1 MATWLYRIG
10 EAAARRAWAVVLIWA
25 LIIAGVAGAYTAF
38 HGKLS
43 NTFTMPGTQ
52 TQQLSDE
59 LAQRFPS
66 ANRGS
71 GQIILTTGNGAALTE
86 EQKQAFSIALNKL
99 TSEVPS
105 VDAVTD
111 PFTTTSKLAEAK
123 TQLDEAHAKIDAAP
137 AQIEDG
143 KKQLSA
149 AASQIEDGAKQIAE
163 SEKKLDDSQ
172 AQITAGRKQL
182 DDAQKQLDDAQK
194 QLDDAQKQLDD
205 AQAQLKSGYA
215 QAEAAGSPTD
225 TMEQLNTQQAQLA
238 EQQNTLNQQR
248 DTLTESQ
255 KQVDAGRAEITSK
268 KEELAEGQKKLDKQ
282 RDQLQKS
289 ESELPAQ
296 REQLERQQ
304 KLYDFAAGYRMV
316 SEDQSTTIATVS
328 FKKKIFEVP
337 SADLQKVMSDIE
349 SANLHGATVHFDA
362 NLSESALGGGSHTGE
377 VAGMVIA
384 FIVLMIMLGTFVAA
398 GLPILMSL
406 VGVGVGVLGTLS
418 LSSLIQM
425 SSTAYTLGL
434 MLGLAVGIDYSL
446 FILNRYRTNLLDGM
460 PKVQAIALANG
471 TSGNAVIFAASTVII
486 ALVALNVTGI
496 PFLGVMGNAAAFC
509 VVVAALIAVTLT
521 PAVLSLAGTKIMS
534 KKLWASVDTPQKIM
548 ERRAQDAERTE
559 KPNGWLR
566 LVLARPLL
574 TLVVGTAALLAVA
587 APMSQMRLGLP
598 DASNYPSDSAAY
610 KSYALIKDKFGEGMS
625 APLVAVAHTPADMS
639 EEQAQ
644 QAQIDIASAVKER
657 GGANVQAVVPGGMTD
672 DRTLMIFQVIPARS
686 ASSVET
692 EELVHELR
700 AVTVPVQGS
709 EMSLGIAGQTSGNID
724 VSEVLAQKLPLYLGV
739 VMGLSF
745 LVLIL
750 VFRSIMVPLVASVG
764 FLFSVLASFGAV
776 VSIYQLGF
784 MSSLFGVDHPGP
796 VLSFLPT
803 LLIGILFGL
812 AMDYQMFL
820 VTGMREAYVHGKDA
834 VTAVVTGYNHAVRV
848 VVAAAI
854 IMISVFGGFIFAD
867 STMIRPMGFGLAF
880 GVLVDAFIVRMTL
893 TPAIMALLGDKVWW
907 MPKWLDRLT
916 PNMDVEGAALSVKM
930 SEKIQRERESAA
942 VDSGSMLGSE

>member
-10 EAAARRAWAVVLIWA
+10 EAAARRAWAVILIWV
-25 LIIAGVAGAYTAF
+25 LIIAGVAGAYTTF

-137 AQIEDG
+137 SQIEDG
-143 KKQLSA
+143 KKQLST
-149 AASQIEDGAKQIAE
+149 AASQIEEGTKQIAE

-172 AQITAGRKQL
+172 AQITSGQEQL
-182 DDAQKQLDDAQK
+182 AS
-194 QLDDAQKQLDD
+194 AQKQLDD
-205 AQAQLKSGYA
+205 AQAQLKSGYT
-215 QAEAAGSPTD
+215 QAEAAGSPAD
-225 TMEQLNTQQAQLA
+225 TMEQLNTQQAQLT

-248 DTLTESQ
+248 DTLAESQ
-255 KQVDAGRAEITSK
+255 KQVDAGRAEIASK
-268 KEELAEGQKKLDKQ
+268 KEELAEGQKKLDEQ
-282 RDQLQKS
+282 RNQLQKT
-289 ESELPAQ
+289 ENELPAQ

-304 KLYDFAAGYRMV
+304 KLYDFTSGYRMV
-316 SEDQSTTIATVS
+316 SEDQSTAIATVS

-349 SANLHGATVHFDA
+349 SANLHGAIVHFDA

-406 VGVGVGVLGTLS
+406 MGVVVGVLGTLS
-418 LSSLIQM
+418 LSSVIQM

-446 FILNRYRTNLLDGM
+446 FILNRYRTNLLEGM
-460 PKVQAIALANG
+460 PKNRAIALANG
-471 TSGNAVIFAASTVII
+471 MSGNAVIFAASTVII

-521 PAVLSLAGTKIMS
+521 PAVLSLAGVKIMP
-534 KKLWASVDTPQKIM
+534 KKLWASIDTPQKIV
-548 ERRAQDAERTE
+548 ERHAQDAERGE

-574 TLVVGTAALLAVA
+574 TLVVGTLALLAVA

-644 QAQIDIASAVKER
+644 QAQIDIASALKEH

-672 DRTLMIFQVIPARS
+672 DRTLMIFQVIPAHS

-700 AVTVPVQGS
+700 AVTVSVQGS
-709 EMSLGIAGQTSGNID
+709 EVSLGVAGQTSGNID

-776 VSIYQLGF
+776 VAIYQLGF

-834 VTAVVTGYNHAVRV
+834 VTAIVSGYNHAVRV

-880 GVLVDAFIVRMTL
+880 GVLVDACIVRMTL
-893 TPAIMALLGDKVWW
+893 TPAVMALLGDKAWW
-907 MPKWLDRLT
+907 MPKWLDCLT
-916 PNMDVEGAALSVKM
+916 PNMDVEGAGL
-930 SEKIQRERESAA
+930 SEKIQRERES
-942 VDSGSMLGSE
+942 VSGGFE

>member
-10 EAAARRAWAVVLIWA
+10 EAAARRAWAVILIWV

-123 TQLDEAHAKIDAAP
+123 TQLDEAHTKIDAAP
-137 AQIEDG
+137 SQIEEG
-143 KKQLSA
+143 KKQLST
-149 AASQIEDGAKQIAE
+149 AASQVEEGTKQIAE

-172 AQITAGRKQL
+172 AQITSGQEQL
-182 DDAQKQLDDAQK
+182 TS
-194 QLDDAQKQLDD
+194 AQKQLDD
-205 AQAQLKSGYA
+205 AQAQLKSGYT

-248 DTLTESQ
+248 DTLAESQ
-255 KQVDAGRAEITSK
+255 KQVDAGRAEIASK

-296 REQLERQQ
+296 RERLERQQ
-304 KLYDFAAGYRMV
+304 KLYDFAVGYRMV
-316 SEDQSTTIATVS
+316 SEDQSTAIATVS

-349 SANLHGATVHFDA
+349 SANLRGATVQFDA

-406 VGVGVGVLGTLS
+406 VGVVVGVLGTLS
-418 LSSLIQM
+418 LSSVIQM

-446 FILNRYRTNLLDGM
+446 FILNRYRTNLLEGM
-460 PKVQAIALANG
+460 PKNRAIALANG
-471 TSGNAVIFAASTVII
+471 TSGSAVIFAASTVII

-521 PAVLSLAGTKIMS
+521 PAVLSLAGTKVMP
-534 KKLWASVDTPQKIM
+534 KKLWASIDTPQKIV

-574 TLVVGTAALLAVA
+574 TLITGTLALLAVA

-625 APLVAVAHTPADMS
+625 APLVAVAHTPANMS

-644 QAQIDIASAVKER
+644 QAQIDIASVVKER

-672 DRTLMIFQVIPARS
+672 DRTLMIFQVIPAHS

-709 EMSLGIAGQTSGNID
+709 EVSLGIAGQTSGNID

-776 VSIYQLGF
+776 VAIYQLGF
-784 MSSLFGVDHPGP
+784 MSALFGVDHPGP

-834 VTAVVTGYNHAVRV
+834 VTAIVSGYNHAVRV

-893 TPAIMALLGDKVWW
+893 TPAIMALLGDKAWW

-916 PNMDVEGAALSVKM
+916 PNMDVEGAGL
-930 SEKIQRERESAA
+930 SEKIQRERES
-942 VDSGSMLGSE
+942 VSGGFE

>member
-10 EAAARRAWAVVLIWA
+10 EAAARRAWAVILTWA
-25 LIIAGVAGAYTAF
+25 LVIAGVAGAYTAF

-71 GQIILTTGNGAALTE
+71 GQIILTTGDGTALTE
-86 EQKQAFSIALNKL
+86 EQKQAFSTALNKL
-99 TSEVPS
+99 TGEVSS

-149 AASQIEDGAKQIAE
+149 AASQIEEGTKQIAE
-163 SEKKLDDSQ
+163 NEKKLDDSQ
-172 AQITAGRKQL
+172 AQITSGQEQL
-182 DDAQKQLDDAQK
+182 AS
-194 QLDDAQKQLDD
+194 AQKQLDD
-205 AQAQLKSGYA
+205 AQAQLKNGYA
-215 QAEAAGSPTD
+215 QAEAAGSPAEM
-225 TMEQLNTQQAQLA
+225 MEQLNAQQAQLTA
-238 EQQNTLNQQR
+238 QQNALNQQR
-248 DTLTESQ
+248 ETLTESQ
-255 KQVDAGRAEITSK
+255 KQVDAGRSEIASK
-268 KEELAEGQKKLDKQ
+268 KEELAEGQKKLDEQ
-282 RDQLQKS
+282 RTQLQKT

-304 KLYDFAAGYRMV
+304 KLYDFASGYRMV
-316 SEDQSTTIATVS
+316 SEDQSTAIATVS
-328 FKKKIFEVP
+328 FKKKIYEVP

-349 SANLHGATVHFDA
+349 SADLHGATVHFDA

-384 FIVLMIMLGTFVAA
+384 FIVLMVMLGTLVAA

-406 VGVGVGVLGTLS
+406 VGVVVGVLGTLS
-418 LSSLIQM
+418 LSSIVQM

-446 FILNRYRTNLLDGM
+446 FILNRYRTNLLEGM
-460 PKVQAIALANG
+460 PKNQAIALANG
-471 TSGNAVIFAASTVII
+471 TSGNAVIFAATTVII

-521 PAVLSLAGTKIMS
+521 PAVLSVAGTKIMP
-534 KKLWASVDTPQKIM
+534 KKLWASIDTPQKIA

-559 KPNGWLR
+559 KSNGWLR

-574 TLVVGTAALLAVA
+574 TLVVGTVALLAVA

-610 KSYALIKDKFGEGMS
+610 KSYALVKFGEGMS
-625 APLVAVAHTPADMS
+625 APLVAVAHTPANMS

-672 DRTLMIFQVIPARS
+672 DRTLMIFQVIPAHS

-709 EMSLGIAGQTSGNID
+709 EVSLGVAGQTSGNID

-750 VFRSIMVPLVASVG
+750 VFRSILVPLVASMG

-834 VTAVVTGYNHAVRV
+834 ATAIVSGYNHAVRV

-854 IMISVFGGFIFAD
+854 IMISVFGGFIFAE

-893 TPAIMALLGDKVWW
+893 TPAIMALLGDKAWW

-916 PNMDVEGAALSVKM
+916 PNMDVEGAALS
-930 SEKIQRERESAA
+930 EKIQHERESAGA
-942 VDSGSMLGSE
+942 GSDNKLR

>member
-10 EAAARRAWAVVLIWA
+10 EAAARRAWAVILIWV
-25 LIIAGVAGAYTAF
+25 LIIAGVAGAYTTF

-71 GQIILTTGNGAALTE
+71 GQIILTTGDGTALTE
-86 EQKQAFSIALNKL
+86 EQKQVFSIALKKL

-137 AQIEDG
+137 SQIEEG
-143 KKQLSA
+143 KKQLST
-149 AASQIEDGAKQIAE
+149 AASQVEEGTKQIAE

-172 AQITAGRKQL
+172 AQITSGQEQL
-182 DDAQKQLDDAQK
+182 TS
-194 QLDDAQKQLDD
+194 AQKQLDD
-205 AQAQLKSGYA
+205 AQAQLKSGYT
-215 QAEAAGSPTD
+215 QAEAAGSPAD
-225 TMEQLNTQQAQLA
+225 TMEQLNTQQSQLA
-238 EQQNTLNQQR
+238 EQQNALNQQR
-248 DTLTESQ
+248 DTLAESQ
-255 KQVDAGRAEITSK
+255 KQVDAGRAEIASK

-304 KLYDFAAGYRMV
+304 KLYDFAVGYRMV
-316 SEDQSTTIATVS
+316 SEDQSTAIATVS

-406 VGVGVGVLGTLS
+406 VGVVVGVLGTLS
-418 LSSLIQM
+418 LSSVIQM

-446 FILNRYRTNLLDGM
+446 FILNRYRTNLLEGM
-460 PKVQAIALANG
+460 PKNRAIALANG

-521 PAVLSLAGTKIMS
+521 PAVLSLAGTKVMP
-534 KKLWASVDTPQKIM
+534 KKLWASIDTPQKIV

-574 TLVVGTAALLAVA
+574 TLITGTVALLAVA

-610 KSYALIKDKFGEGMS
+610 KSYALIKGKFGEGMS

-644 QAQIDIASAVKER
+644 QAQIDIASAVKEH

-672 DRTLMIFQVIPARS
+672 DRTLMIFQVIPAHS

-709 EMSLGIAGQTSGNID
+709 EVSLGIAGQTSGNID

-776 VSIYQLGF
+776 VAIYQLGF

-834 VTAVVTGYNHAVRV
+834 VTAIVSGYNHAVRV

-880 GVLVDAFIVRMTL
+880 GLLVDAFIVRMTL
-893 TPAIMALLGDKVWW
+893 TPAIMALLGDKAWW

-916 PNMDVEGAALSVKM
+916 PNMDVEGAGL
-930 SEKIQRERESAA
+930 SEKIQRERES
-942 VDSGSMLGSE
+942 VSGGFE

>member
-10 EAAARRAWAVVLIWA
+10 EAAARRAWAVILIWV
-25 LIIAGVAGAYTAF
+25 LIIAGVASAYTTF

-86 EQKQAFSIALNKL
+86 EQKQAFSIALKKL

-143 KKQLSA
+143 KKQLST
-149 AASQIEDGAKQIAE
+149 AASQVEEGTKQIAE

-172 AQITAGRKQL
+172 AQITSGQEQL
-182 DDAQKQLDDAQK
+182 AS
-194 QLDDAQKQLDD
+194 AQKQLDD
-205 AQAQLKSGYA
+205 AQAQLKSGYT
-215 QAEAAGSPTD
+215 QAEAAGSPAD
-225 TMEQLNTQQAQLA
+225 TMEQLNTQQAQLT

-248 DTLTESQ
+248 DTLAESQ
-255 KQVDAGRAEITSK
+255 KQVDAGRAEIASK

-304 KLYDFAAGYRMV
+304 KLYDFAVGYRMV
-316 SEDQSTTIATVS
+316 SEDQSTAIATVS

-349 SANLHGATVHFDA
+349 SANLHGAIVHFDA

-384 FIVLMIMLGTFVAA
+384 FIVLMVMLGTLVAA

-406 VGVGVGVLGTLS
+406 VGVVVGVLGTLS
-418 LSSLIQM
+418 LSSIVQM

-446 FILNRYRTNLLDGM
+446 FILNRYRTNLLEGM
-460 PKVQAIALANG
+460 PKNRAIALANG

-521 PAVLSLAGTKIMS
+521 PAVLSLAGTKVMP
-534 KKLWASVDTPQKIM
+534 KKLWASIDTPQKIV

-574 TLVVGTAALLAVA
+574 TLVAGSLALLAVA

-610 KSYALIKDKFGEGMS
+610 KSYALVKDKFGEGMS
-625 APLVAVAHTPADMS
+625 APLVAVAHTPANMS

-672 DRTLMIFQVIPARS
+672 DRTLLIFQVIPAHS

-709 EMSLGIAGQTSGNID
+709 EVSLGIAGQTSGNID

-784 MSSLFGVDHPGP
+784 MGSLFGVDHPGP

-834 VTAVVTGYNHAVRV
+834 VTAIVSGYNHAVRV

-880 GVLVDAFIVRMTL
+880 GVLVDACIVRMTL
-893 TPAIMALLGDKVWW
+893 TPAVMALLGDKAWW

-916 PNMDVEGAALSVKM
+916 PNMDVEGAALSEKM
-930 SEKIQRERESAA
+930 REKIQYERESTF
-942 VDSGSMLGSE
+942 DGSGNR

>member
-10 EAAARRAWAVVLIWA
+10 EAAARRAWAVILTWA
-25 LIIAGVAGAYTAF
+25 LVIAGVAGAYTAF

-71 GQIILTTGNGAALTE
+71 GQIILTTGDGTALTE
-86 EQKQAFSIALNKL
+86 EQKQAFSTALNKL
-99 TSEVPS
+99 TGEVSS

-149 AASQIEDGAKQIAE
+149 AASQIEEGTKQIAE
-163 SEKKLDDSQ
+163 NEKKLDDSQ
-172 AQITAGRKQL
+172 AQITSGQEQL
-182 DDAQKQLDDAQK
+182 AS
-194 QLDDAQKQLDD
+194 AQKQLDD
-205 AQAQLKSGYA
+205 AQAQLKNGYA
-215 QAEAAGSPTD
+215 QAEAAGSPAEM
-225 TMEQLNTQQAQLA
+225 MEQLNAQQAQLTA
-238 EQQNTLNQQR
+238 QQNALNQQR
-248 DTLTESQ
+248 ETLTESQ
-255 KQVDAGRAEITSK
+255 KQVDAGRSEIASK
-268 KEELAEGQKKLDKQ
+268 KEELAEGQKKLDEQ
-282 RDQLQKS
+282 RTQLQKT

-304 KLYDFAAGYRMV
+304 KLYDFASGYRMV
-316 SEDQSTTIATVS
+316 SEDQSTAIATVS
-328 FKKKIFEVP
+328 FKKKIYEVP

-384 FIVLMIMLGTFVAA
+384 FIVLMVMLGTLVAA

-406 VGVGVGVLGTLS
+406 VGVVVGVLGTLS
-418 LSSLIQM
+418 LSSVVQM

-446 FILNRYRTNLLDGM
+446 FILNRYRTNLLEGM
-460 PKVQAIALANG
+460 PKNQAIALANG
-471 TSGNAVIFAASTVII
+471 TSGNAVIFAATTVII

-521 PAVLSLAGTKIMS
+521 PAVLSVVGTKIMP
-534 KKLWASVDTPQKIM
+534 KKLWASIDTPQKIA

-559 KPNGWLR
+559 KSNGWLR

-574 TLVVGTAALLAVA
+574 TLVVGTVALLAVA

-610 KSYALIKDKFGEGMS
+610 KSYALVKDKFGEGMS
-625 APLVAVAHTPADMS
+625 APLVAVAHTPANMS
-639 EEQAQ
+639 EE

-672 DRTLMIFQVIPARS
+672 DRTLMIFQVIPAHS

-709 EMSLGIAGQTSGNID
+709 EVSLGVAGQTSGNID

-750 VFRSIMVPLVASVG
+750 VFRSILVPLVASMG

-834 VTAVVTGYNHAVRV
+834 ATAIVSGYNHAVRV

-854 IMISVFGGFIFAD
+854 IMISVFGGFIFAE

-893 TPAIMALLGDKVWW
+893 TPAIMALLGDKAWW

-916 PNMDVEGAALSVKM
+916 PNMDVEGGAL
-930 SEKIQRERESAA
+930 SEKIQHERESAGA
-942 VDSGSMLGSE
+942 GSDNKLR

>member
-10 EAAARRAWAVVLIWA
+10 NFAARRAWAVILTWA
-25 LIIAGVAGAYTAF
+25 LVIAGVAGAYTAF

-71 GQIILTTGNGAALTE
+71 GQIILTTGDGTTLTE
-86 EQKQAFSIALNKL
+86 EQKQAFSTALNKL
-99 TSEVPS
+99 TGEVSS

-149 AASQIEDGAKQIAE
+149 AASQIEEGTKQIAE
-163 SEKKLDDSQ
+163 NEKKLDDAQ
-172 AQITAGRKQL
+172 AQITSGQEQL
-182 DDAQKQLDDAQK
+182 AS
-194 QLDDAQKQLDD
+194 AQKQLDD
-205 AQAQLKSGYA
+205 AQAQLKDGYA
-215 QAEAAGSPTD
+215 QAEAAGSPAEM
-225 TMEQLNTQQAQLA
+225 MEQLNAQQAQLT
-238 EQQNTLNQQR
+238 EQQNALNQQR

-255 KQVDAGRAEITSK
+255 KQVDAGRAEIASK
-268 KEELAEGQKKLDKQ
+268 KDELAEGQKKLEEQ
-282 RDQLQKS
+282 RNQLQKT

-304 KLYDFAAGYRMV
+304 KLYDFTSGYRMV
-316 SEDQSTTIATVS
+316 SEDQSTAIATVS
-328 FKKKIFEVP
+328 FKKKIYEVP
-337 SADLQKVMSDIE
+337 SAELQKVMSDIE
-349 SANLHGATVHFDA
+349 SANLHGATVQFDA

-384 FIVLMIMLGTFVAA
+384 FIVLMVMLGTLVAA

-406 VGVGVGVLGTLS
+406 VGMVVGVFGTLS
-418 LSSLIQM
+418 LSSVVQM

-521 PAVLSLAGTKIMS
+521 PAVLSLAGTKIMP
-534 KKLWASVDTPQKIM
+534 KKLWASIDTPQKIA

-559 KPNGWLR
+559 KSNGWLR

-574 TLVVGTAALLAVA
+574 TLVVGTVALLAVA

-625 APLVAVAHTPADMS
+625 SPLVAVAHTPANMS
-639 EEQAQ
+639 EE
-644 QAQIDIASAVKER
+644 QAQIDIASAVKEH

-672 DRTLMIFQVIPARS
+672 DRTLMIFQVIPAHS

-692 EELVHELR
+692 EELVHKLR

-709 EMSLGIAGQTSGNID
+709 EVSLGVAGQTSGNID

-820 VTGMREAYVHGKDA
+820 VTGMREAYVHGKA
-834 VTAVVTGYNHAVRV
+834 AATAIVSGYNHAVRV

-854 IMISVFGGFIFAD
+854 IMISVFGGFIFAE

-893 TPAIMALLGDKVWW
+893 TPAIMALLGDKAWW

-916 PNMDVEGAALSVKM
+916 PNMDVEGAALS
-930 SEKIQRERESAA
+930 EKIRHERESAGA
-942 VDSGSMLGSE
+942 GSDNKLR

>member
-10 EAAARRAWAVVLIWA
+10 EAAARRAWVVILIWA
-25 LIIAGVAGAYTAF
+25 LIIAGVAGAYTTF

-71 GQIILTTGNGAALTE
+71 GQIILTTGDGTALTE

-137 AQIEDG
+137 SQIEDG
-143 KKQLSA
+143 KKQLST
-149 AASQIEDGAKQIAE
+149 AASQIEEGTKQIAE

-172 AQITAGRKQL
+172 AQITSGQEHL
-182 DDAQKQLDDAQK
+182 TS
-194 QLDDAQKQLDD
+194 AQKQLDD
-205 AQAQLKSGYA
+205 AQAQLKSGYT
-215 QAEAAGSPTD
+215 QAEAAGSPAD
-225 TMEQLNTQQAQLA
+225 TMEQLNTQQAQLT

-248 DTLTESQ
+248 DTLAESQ
-255 KQVDAGRAEITSK
+255 KQVDAGRAEIASK

-304 KLYDFAAGYRMV
+304 KLYDFAVGYRMV
-316 SEDQSTTIATVS
+316 SENQSTAIATVS

-349 SANLHGATVHFDA
+349 SANLHGAIVHFDA

-406 VGVGVGVLGTLS
+406 VGVVVGVLGTLS
-418 LSSLIQM
+418 LSSVIQM

-446 FILNRYRTNLLDGM
+446 FILNRYRTNLLEGM
-460 PKVQAIALANG
+460 PKNRAIALANG

-521 PAVLSLAGTKIMS
+521 PAVLSLAGVKIMP
-534 KKLWASVDTPQKIM
+534 KKLWASIDTPKKIE

-574 TLVVGTAALLAVA
+574 TLVAGSLALLAIA

-639 EEQAQ
+639 EEQVQ
-644 QAQIDIASAVKER
+644 RAQIDIASALKEH

-672 DRTLMIFQVIPARS
+672 DRTLMIFQVIPAHS

-709 EMSLGIAGQTSGNID
+709 EVSLGIAGQTSGNID

-776 VSIYQLGF
+776 VAIYQLGF

-834 VTAVVTGYNHAVRV
+834 ATAIVTGYNHAVRV

-893 TPAIMALLGDKVWW
+893 TPAIMALLGDKAWW
-907 MPKWLDRLT
+907 MPKWLNRLT
-916 PNMDVEGAALSVKM
+916 PNMDVEGAGL
-930 SEKIQRERESAA
+930 SEKIQRERES
-942 VDSGSMLGSE
+942 VSGGFE

>member
-10 EAAARRAWAVVLIWA
+10 EAAARRAWAVILIWV
-25 LIIAGVAGAYTAF
+25 LIIAGVAGAYTTF

-71 GQIILTTGNGAALTE
+71 GQIILTTGDGTALTE

-137 AQIEDG
+137 SQIEEG
-143 KKQLSA
+143 KKQLST
-149 AASQIEDGAKQIAE
+149 AASQVEEGTKQIAE

-172 AQITAGRKQL
+172 AQITSGQEQL
-182 DDAQKQLDDAQK
+182 TS
-194 QLDDAQKQLDD
+194 AQKQLDD
-205 AQAQLKSGYA
+205 AQAQLKSGYT
-215 QAEAAGSPTD
+215 QAEAAGSPAD

-238 EQQNTLNQQR
+238 EQQNALNQQR
-248 DTLTESQ
+248 DTLAESQ
-255 KQVDAGRAEITSK
+255 KQVDAGRAEIASK

-304 KLYDFAAGYRMV
+304 KLYDFAVGYRMV
-316 SEDQSTTIATVS
+316 SEDQSTAIATVS

-406 VGVGVGVLGTLS
+406 VGVVVGVLGTLS
-418 LSSLIQM
+418 LSSVIQM

-446 FILNRYRTNLLDGM
+446 FILNRYRTNLLEGM
-460 PKVQAIALANG
+460 PKNRAIALANG

-521 PAVLSLAGTKIMS
+521 PAVLSLAGTKVMP
-534 KKLWASVDTPQKIM
+534 KKLWASIDTPQKIV
-548 ERRAQDAERTE
+548 ERRAQDTERTE

-574 TLVVGTAALLAVA
+574 TLITGTLALLAVA
-587 APMSQMRLGLP
+587 APMSQMRLGLL

-625 APLVAVAHTPADMS
+625 APLVAVAHTPADMR

-644 QAQIDIASAVKER
+644 QAQIDIASAVKEH

-672 DRTLMIFQVIPARS
+672 DRTLMIFQVIPAHS

-709 EMSLGIAGQTSGNID
+709 EVSLGLAGQTSGNID
-724 VSEVLAQKLPLYLGV
+724 VSEVLALKLPLYLGV

-776 VSIYQLGF
+776 VAIYQLGF

-834 VTAVVTGYNHAVRV
+834 VTAIVSGYNHAVRV

-893 TPAIMALLGDKVWW
+893 TPAIMALLGDKAWW

-916 PNMDVEGAALSVKM
+916 PNMDVEGAGL
-930 SEKIQRERESAA
+930 SEKIQRERES
-942 VDSGSMLGSE
+942 VSGGFE

>member
-10 EAAARRAWAVVLIWA
+10 EAAARRAWTVSLIWA

-71 GQIILTTGNGAALTE
+71 GQIILTTGDGTVLTE
-86 EQKQAFSIALNKL
+86 EQKQAFSAALSAL
-99 TSEVPS
+99 PGEVPS

-137 AQIEDG
+137 SQIKDG
-143 KKQLSA
+143 KKQLNA
-149 AASQIEDGAKQIAE
+149 AASQLEDGMKQIADN
-163 SEKKLDDSQ
+163 EKKLDDSQ
-172 AQITAGRKQL
+172 AQISAGQEQL
-182 DDAQKQLDDAQK
+182 AS
-194 QLDDAQKQLDD
+194 AQKQLDD
-205 AQAQLKSGYA
+205 AQAQLKDGYV
-215 QAEAAGSPTD
+215 QAEAAGSPAAII
-225 TMEQLNTQQAQLA
+225 EQLNAQQAQLT
-238 EQQNTLNQQR
+238 EQQNALNQQR
-248 DTLTESQ
+248 ETLTESQ
-255 KQVDAGRAEITSK
+255 KQVDVGRAEIASK
-268 KEELAEGQKKLDKQ
+268 KDELTEGQKKLDEQ
-282 RDQLQKS
+282 RNQLQKT
-289 ESELPAQ
+289 ENELPAQ

-304 KLYDFAAGYRMV
+304 KLYDFASGYRMV
-316 SEDQSTTIATVS
+316 SEDQSTAIATVS
-328 FKKKIFEVP
+328 FKKKVFEVP
-337 SADLQKVMSDIE
+337 SAELQKVMSDFE
-349 SANLHGATVHFDA
+349 SANLHGATVQFDA

-384 FIVLMIMLGTFVAA
+384 FIVLMVMLGTLVAA

-406 VGVGVGVLGTLS
+406 VGVVVGVLGTLS
-418 LSSLIQM
+418 LSSVIQM

-471 TSGNAVIFAASTVII
+471 TSGNAVVFAASTVII

-534 KKLWASVDTPQKIM
+534 KKLWASIDTPQKIA

-574 TLVVGTAALLAVA
+574 TLVAGTLALLAVA

-610 KSYALIKDKFGEGMS
+610 KSYALISEKFGEGMS
-625 APLVAVAHTPADMS
+625 APLVAVAHTPANMS

-644 QAQIDIASAVKER
+644 QAQIDIAAAVKER
-657 GGANVQAVVPGGMTD
+657 GGVNVQAVVPGGMTD
-672 DRTLMIFQVIPARS
+672 DRTLMIFQVIPAHS

-709 EMSLGIAGQTSGNID
+709 EVSLGIAGQTSGNID

-834 VTAVVTGYNHAVRV
+834 ATAIVSGYNHAVRV

-893 TPAIMALLGDKVWW
+893 TPAIMALLGDKAWW
-907 MPKWLDRLT
+907 MPKWLDRFT
-916 PNMDVEGAALSVKM
+916 PNMDVEGAALSEKM
-930 SEKIQRERESAA
+930 SEKIQHERESAA
-942 VDSGSMLGSE
+942 TDSGNKLG

>member
-10 EAAARRAWAVVLIWA
+10 NFATRRAWAVILTWTLV
-25 LIIAGVAGAYTAF
+25 IAGVAGAYTAF

-71 GQIILTTGNGAALTE
+71 GQIILTTGDGTALTE
-86 EQKQAFSIALNKL
+86 EQKQAFSTALNKL
-99 TSEVPS
+99 TGEVSS

-143 KKQLSA
+143 KKQLSG
-149 AASQIEDGAKQIAE
+149 AASQIEEGTKQIAE
-163 SEKKLDDSQ
+163 NEKKLDDSQ
-172 AQITAGRKQL
+172 AQITSGQDQL
-182 DDAQKQLDDAQK
+182 AS
-194 QLDDAQKQLDD
+194 AQKQLDD
-205 AQAQLKSGYA
+205 AQAQLKNGYA
-215 QAEAAGSPTD
+215 QAEAAGSPAEM
-225 TMEQLNTQQAQLA
+225 MEQLNAQQAQLTA
-238 EQQNTLNQQR
+238 QQNALNQQR
-248 DTLTESQ
+248 ETLTESQ
-255 KQVDAGRAEITSK
+255 KQVDAGRSEIASK
-268 KEELAEGQKKLDKQ
+268 KEELAEGQKKLDEQ
-282 RDQLQKS
+282 RTQLQKT

-304 KLYDFAAGYRMV
+304 KLYDFASGYRMV
-316 SEDQSTTIATVS
+316 SEDQSTAIATVS
-328 FKKKIFEVP
+328 FKKKIYEVP
-337 SADLQKVMSDIE
+337 SAELQKVMSDIE
-349 SANLHGATVHFDA
+349 STNLHGATVHFDA

-384 FIVLMIMLGTFVAA
+384 FIVLMVMLGTLVAA

-406 VGVGVGVLGTLS
+406 VGVVVGVLGTLS
-418 LSSLIQM
+418 LSSIIQM

-446 FILNRYRTNLLDGM
+446 FILNRYRTNLLEGM
-460 PKVQAIALANG
+460 PKNQAIALANG
-471 TSGNAVIFAASTVII
+471 TSGNAVIFAATTVII

-521 PAVLSLAGTKIMS
+521 PAVLSLAGTKVMS
-534 KKLWASVDTPQKIM
+534 KKLWASIDTPQKIA
-548 ERRAQDAERTE
+548 ERRAQDADRTE

-574 TLVVGTAALLAVA
+574 TLVVGTLALLAVA

-625 APLVAVAHTPADMS
+625 SPLVAVAHTPANMS
-639 EEQAQ
+639 EE

-672 DRTLMIFQVIPARS
+672 DRTLMIFQVIPAHS

-709 EMSLGIAGQTSGNID
+709 EVSLGVAGQTSGNID

-750 VFRSIMVPLVASVG
+750 VFRSILVPLVASMG

-834 VTAVVTGYNHAVRV
+834 ATAIVSGYNHAVRV

-854 IMISVFGGFIFAD
+854 IMISVFGGFIFAE

-893 TPAIMALLGDKVWW
+893 TPAIMALLGDKAWW

-916 PNMDVEGAALSVKM
+916 PNMDVEGAALS
-930 SEKIQRERESAA
+930 EKIQHERESAGA
-942 VDSGSMLGSE
+942 GSDNKLR

>member
-10 EAAARRAWAVVLIWA
+10 EAAARRAWAVILTWVLIV
-25 LIIAGVAGAYTAF
+25 AGVAGAYTTF

-71 GQIILTTGNGAALTE
+71 GQIILTTGDGTALTE
-86 EQKQAFSIALNKL
+86 EQKQAFSTALSAL
-99 TSEVPS
+99 PSEVPS

-137 AQIEDG
+137 SQIEDG
-143 KKQLSA
+143 KKQLNA
-149 AASQIEDGAKQIAE
+149 AALQLEDGMKQIADN
-163 SEKKLDDSQ
+163 EKKLDDSQ
-172 AQITAGRKQL
+172 AQISAGQEQL
-182 DDAQKQLDDAQK
+182 AS
-194 QLDDAQKQLDD
+194 AQKQLDD
-205 AQAQLKSGYA
+205 AQAQLKDGYA
-215 QAEAAGSPTD
+215 QAEAAGSPTAM
-225 TMEQLNTQQAQLA
+225 MEQLNAQQAQLT
-238 EQQNTLNQQR
+238 EQQNALNQQR
-248 DTLTESQ
+248 GTLAESQ
-255 KQVDAGRAEITSK
+255 KQADAGRAEIASK
-268 KEELAEGQKKLDKQ
+268 KDELAEGQKKLDEQ
-282 RDQLQKS
+282 RNQLQKT

-304 KLYDFAAGYRMV
+304 KLYDFTSGYRMV
-316 SEDQSTTIATVS
+316 SEDQSTAIATVS
-328 FKKKIFEVP
+328 FKKKIYEVP
-337 SADLQKVMSDIE
+337 SAELQKVMSDLKA
-349 SANLHGATVHFDA
+349 ANLHGATVQFDA

-384 FIVLMIMLGTFVAA
+384 FIVLMVMLGTLVAA

-406 VGVGVGVLGTLS
+406 VGVVVGVLGTLS
-418 LSSLIQM
+418 LSSVMEM

-534 KKLWASVDTPQKIM
+534 KKLWASIDTPQKIA
-548 ERRAQDAERTE
+548 ECRAQDAERTE

-574 TLVVGTAALLAVA
+574 TLVAGTLALLAVA

-610 KSYALIKDKFGEGMS
+610 KSYALVKDKFGEGMS
-625 APLVAVAHTPADMS
+625 APLVAVAHTPANMS

-644 QAQIDIASAVKER
+644 QAQIDIASAVKEC

-672 DRTLMIFQVIPARS
+672 DRTLMIFQVIPAHS

-709 EMSLGIAGQTSGNID
+709 EVSLGIAGQTSGNID

-750 VFRSIMVPLVASVG
+750 VFRSILVPLVASVG

-834 VTAVVTGYNHAVRV
+834 ATAIVSGYNHAVRV

-893 TPAIMALLGDKVWW
+893 TPAIMALLGDKAWW
-907 MPKWLDRLT
+907 MPKWLDRFT
-916 PNMDVEGAALSVKM
+916 PNMDVEGAALSEKM
-930 SEKIQRERESAA
+930 SEKIQHERESAA
-942 VDSGSMLGSE
+942 TNSGNKLGSE

>member
-10 EAAARRAWAVVLIWA
+10 EAAARRAWAVILIWV
-25 LIIAGVAGAYTAF
+25 LIIAGVAGAYTTF

-71 GQIILTTGNGAALTE
+71 GQIILTTGNGVALTE

-137 AQIEDG
+137 SQIEEG
-143 KKQLSA
+143 KKQLST
-149 AASQIEDGAKQIAE
+149 AASQIEEGTKQIAE

-172 AQITAGRKQL
+172 AQITSGQEQL
-182 DDAQKQLDDAQK
+182 TSAQKQLDDAQS
-194 QLDDAQKQLDD
+194 
-205 AQAQLKSGYA
+205 QLKSGYI

-225 TMEQLNTQQAQLA
+225 TMEQLNTQQSQLA
-238 EQQNTLNQQR
+238 EQQNALNQQR
-248 DTLTESQ
+248 DTLAESQ
-255 KQVDAGRAEITSK
+255 KQVDAGRAEIASK

-304 KLYDFAAGYRMV
+304 KLYDFTAGYRMV
-316 SEDQSTTIATVS
+316 SEDQSTAIATVS

-349 SANLHGATVHFDA
+349 SANLRGATVHFDA

-406 VGVGVGVLGTLS
+406 VGVVVGVLGTLS
-418 LSSLIQM
+418 LSSVIQM

-446 FILNRYRTNLLDGM
+446 FILNRYRTNLLEGM
-460 PKVQAIALANG
+460 PKNRAIALANG
-471 TSGNAVIFAASTVII
+471 TSGSAVIFAASTVII

-521 PAVLSLAGTKIMS
+521 PAVLSLAGTKVMP
-534 KKLWASVDTPQKIM
+534 KKLWASIDTPQKIV

-574 TLVVGTAALLAVA
+574 TLITGTLALLAVA

-625 APLVAVAHTPADMS
+625 APLVAVAHTPANMS

-644 QAQIDIASAVKER
+644 QAQIDIASVVKER

-672 DRTLMIFQVIPARS
+672 DRTLMIFQVIPAHS

-709 EMSLGIAGQTSGNID
+709 EVSLGIAGQTSGNID

-776 VSIYQLGF
+776 VAIYQLGF
-784 MSSLFGVDHPGP
+784 MSALFGVDHPGP

-834 VTAVVTGYNHAVRV
+834 VTAIVSGYNHAVRV

-893 TPAIMALLGDKVWW
+893 TPAIMALLGDKAWW

-916 PNMDVEGAALSVKM
+916 PNMDVEGAGL
-930 SEKIQRERESAA
+930 SEKIQRERES
-942 VDSGSMLGSE
+942 VSGGFE

>member
-10 EAAARRAWAVVLIWA
+10 EAAARRAWAVILIWV
-25 LIIAGVAGAYTAF
+25 LIIAGVAGAYTTF

-71 GQIILTTGNGAALTE
+71 GQIILTTGDGTALTE

-137 AQIEDG
+137 SQIEEG
-143 KKQLSA
+143 KKQLST
-149 AASQIEDGAKQIAE
+149 AASQIEEGTKQIAE

-172 AQITAGRKQL
+172 AQITSGQEQL
-182 DDAQKQLDDAQK
+182 TSAQKQLDDV
-194 QLDDAQKQLDD
+194 
-205 AQAQLKSGYA
+205 QAQLKSGYT
-215 QAEAAGSPTD
+215 QAEAAGSPAD
-225 TMEQLNTQQAQLA
+225 TMEQLNTQQSQLA
-238 EQQNTLNQQR
+238 EQQNALNQQR
-248 DTLTESQ
+248 DTLAESQ
-255 KQVDAGRAEITSK
+255 KQVDAGRAEIASK

-304 KLYDFAAGYRMV
+304 KLYDFAVGYRMV
-316 SEDQSTTIATVS
+316 SEDQSTAIATVS

-349 SANLHGATVHFDA
+349 SANLRGATVQFDA

-406 VGVGVGVLGTLS
+406 VGVVVGVLGTLS
-418 LSSLIQM
+418 LSSVIQM

-446 FILNRYRTNLLDGM
+446 FILNRYRTNLLEGM
-460 PKVQAIALANG
+460 PKNRAIALANG

-521 PAVLSLAGTKIMS
+521 PAVLSLAGTKVMS
-534 KKLWASVDTPQKIM
+534 KKLWASIDTPQKIV

-574 TLVVGTAALLAVA
+574 TLITGTLALLAVA

-644 QAQIDIASAVKER
+644 QAQIDIASVVKER

-672 DRTLMIFQVIPARS
+672 DRTLLIFQVIPAHS

-709 EMSLGIAGQTSGNID
+709 EVSLGIAGQTSGNID

-750 VFRSIMVPLVASVG
+750 VFRSILVPLVASMG

-776 VSIYQLGF
+776 VAIYQLGF
-784 MSSLFGVDHPGP
+784 MSALFGVDHPGP

-834 VTAVVTGYNHAVRV
+834 VTAIVSGYNHAVRV

-893 TPAIMALLGDKVWW
+893 TPAIMALLGDKAWW

-916 PNMDVEGAALSVKM
+916 PNMDVEGAGL
-930 SEKIQRERESAA
+930 SEKIQRES
-942 VDSGSMLGSE
+942 VSGGFE

>member
-10 EAAARRAWAVVLIWA
+10 EAAARRAWAVILIWVF
-25 LIIAGVAGAYTAF
+25 IIAGVASAYATF

-86 EQKQAFSIALNKL
+86 EQKQAFSIALKKL

-137 AQIEDG
+137 SQIEEG
-143 KKQLSA
+143 KKQLST
-149 AASQIEDGAKQIAE
+149 AASQVEEGTKQIAE

-172 AQITAGRKQL
+172 AQITSGQEQL
-182 DDAQKQLDDAQK
+182 AS
-194 QLDDAQKQLDD
+194 AQKQLDD
-205 AQAQLKSGYA
+205 AQAQLKSGYT
-215 QAEAAGSPTD
+215 QAEAAGSPAD
-225 TMEQLNTQQAQLA
+225 TMEQLNTQQAQLT

-248 DTLTESQ
+248 DTLAESQ
-255 KQVDAGRAEITSK
+255 KQVDAGRAEIASK

-304 KLYDFAAGYRMV
+304 KLYDFAVGYRMV
-316 SEDQSTTIATVS
+316 SEDQSTAIATVS

-349 SANLHGATVHFDA
+349 SANLHGAIVHFDA

-384 FIVLMIMLGTFVAA
+384 FIVLMVMLGTLVAA

-406 VGVGVGVLGTLS
+406 VGVVVGVLGTLS
-418 LSSLIQM
+418 LSSIVQM

-446 FILNRYRTNLLDGM
+446 FILNRYRTNLLEGM
-460 PKVQAIALANG
+460 PKNRAIALANG

-521 PAVLSLAGTKIMS
+521 PAVLSLAGTKVMP
-534 KKLWASVDTPQKIM
+534 KKLWASIDTPQKIV

-574 TLVVGTAALLAVA
+574 TLVAGSLALLAVA

-610 KSYALIKDKFGEGMS
+610 KSYALVKDKFGEGMS

-644 QAQIDIASAVKER
+644 QAQIDIASALKEH

-672 DRTLMIFQVIPARS
+672 DRTLMIFQVIPAHS

-700 AVTVPVQGS
+700 TVTVSVQGS
-709 EMSLGIAGQTSGNID
+709 EVSLGVAGQTSGNID

-776 VSIYQLGF
+776 VAIYQLGF
-784 MSSLFGVDHPGP
+784 MGSLFGADHPGP

-834 VTAVVTGYNHAVRV
+834 VTAIVSGYNHAVRV

-893 TPAIMALLGDKVWW
+893 TPAVMALLGDKAWW

-916 PNMDVEGAALSVKM
+916 PNMDVEGAGL
-930 SEKIQRERESAA
+930 SEKIQYERESTF
-942 VDSGSMLGSE
+942 DGSGNR

>member
-10 EAAARRAWAVVLIWA
+10 EAAARRAWAVILIWVF
-25 LIIAGVAGAYTAF
+25 IIAGVASAYTTF

-137 AQIEDG
+137 SQIEEG
-143 KKQLSA
+143 KKQLST
-149 AASQIEDGAKQIAE
+149 AASQIEEGTKQIAE

-172 AQITAGRKQL
+172 AQITSGQEQL
-182 DDAQKQLDDAQK
+182 TS
-194 QLDDAQKQLDD
+194 AQKQLDD
-205 AQAQLKSGYA
+205 AQAQLKSGYT
-215 QAEAAGSPTD
+215 QAEAAGSPAD

-238 EQQNTLNQQR
+238 EQQNALNQQR
-248 DTLTESQ
+248 DTLAESQ
-255 KQVDAGRAEITSK
+255 KQVDAGRAEIASK

-304 KLYDFAAGYRMV
+304 KLYDFAVGYRMV
-316 SEDQSTTIATVS
+316 SEDQSTAIATVS

-406 VGVGVGVLGTLS
+406 VGVVVGVLGTLS
-418 LSSLIQM
+418 LSSVIQM

-446 FILNRYRTNLLDGM
+446 FILNRYRTNLLEGM
-460 PKVQAIALANG
+460 PKNRAIALANG

-521 PAVLSLAGTKIMS
+521 PAVLSLAGVKIMP
-534 KKLWASVDTPQKIM
+534 KKLWASIDTPQKIV

-574 TLVVGTAALLAVA
+574 TLITGTLALLAVA

-625 APLVAVAHTPADMS
+625 APLVAVAHTPANMS

-672 DRTLMIFQVIPARS
+672 DRTLMIFQVIPAHS

-709 EMSLGIAGQTSGNID
+709 EVSLGIAGQTSGNID

-776 VSIYQLGF
+776 VAIYQLGF
-784 MSSLFGVDHPGP
+784 MSALFGVDHPGP

-834 VTAVVTGYNHAVRV
+834 VTAIVSGYNHAVRV

-893 TPAIMALLGDKVWW
+893 TPAIMALLGDKAWW

-916 PNMDVEGAALSVKM
+916 PNMDVEGAGL
-930 SEKIQRERESAA
+930 SEKIQRERES
-942 VDSGSMLGSE
+942 VSGGFE

>member
-10 EAAARRAWAVVLIWA
+10 NFAARRAWAVILTWTLV
-25 LIIAGVAGAYTAF
+25 IAGVAGAYTAF

-43 NTFTMPGTQ
+43 NTFTVPGTQ

-71 GQIILTTGNGAALTE
+71 GQIILTTGDGTALTE
-86 EQKQAFSIALNKL
+86 EQKQAFSTALNKL
-99 TSEVPS
+99 TGEVSS

-149 AASQIEDGAKQIAE
+149 AASQIEEGTKQIAE
-163 SEKKLDDSQ
+163 NEKKLDDSQ
-172 AQITAGRKQL
+172 A
-182 DDAQKQLDDAQK
+182 
-194 QLDDAQKQLDD
+194 
-205 AQAQLKSGYA
+205 
-215 QAEAAGSPTD
+215 
-225 TMEQLNTQQAQLA
+225 
-238 EQQNTLNQQR
+238 
-248 DTLTESQ
+248 
-255 KQVDAGRAEITSK
+255 
-268 KEELAEGQKKLDKQ
+268 
-282 RDQLQKS
+282 
-289 ESELPAQ
+289 
-296 REQLERQQ
+296 
-304 KLYDFAAGYRMV
+304 
-316 SEDQSTTIATVS
+316 
-328 FKKKIFEVP
+328 
-337 SADLQKVMSDIE
+337 
-349 SANLHGATVHFDA
+349 
-362 NLSESALGGGSHTGE
+362 
-377 VAGMVIA
+377 
-384 FIVLMIMLGTFVAA
+384 
-398 GLPILMSL
+398 
-406 VGVGVGVLGTLS
+406 
-418 LSSLIQM
+418 
-425 SSTAYTLGL
+425 
-434 MLGLAVGIDYSL
+434 
-446 FILNRYRTNLLDGM
+446 
-460 PKVQAIALANG
+460 
-471 TSGNAVIFAASTVII
+471 
-486 ALVALNVTGI
+486 
-496 PFLGVMGNAAAFC
+496 
-509 VVVAALIAVTLT
+509 
-521 PAVLSLAGTKIMS
+521 
-534 KKLWASVDTPQKIM
+534 
-548 ERRAQDAERTE
+548 
-559 KPNGWLR
+559 
-566 LVLARPLL
+566 
-574 TLVVGTAALLAVA
+574 
-587 APMSQMRLGLP
+587 QMRLGLP
-598 DASNYPSDSAAY
+598 DASNYSSDSAAY
-610 KSYALIKDKFGEGMS
+610 KSYALVKDKFGEGMN
-625 APLVAVAHTPADMS
+625 APLVAVAHTPANMS

-672 DRTLMIFQVIPARS
+672 DRTLMIFQVIPAHS

-709 EMSLGIAGQTSGNID
+709 EVSLGVAGQTSGNID

-750 VFRSIMVPLVASVG
+750 VFRSILVPLVASMG

-834 VTAVVTGYNHAVRV
+834 ATAIVSGYNHAVRV

-854 IMISVFGGFIFAD
+854 IMISVFGGFIFAE

-893 TPAIMALLGDKVWW
+893 TPAIMALLGDKAWW

-916 PNMDVEGAALSVKM
+916 PNMDVEGAALS
-930 SEKIQRERESAA
+930 EKIQHERESAGA
-942 VDSGSMLGSE
+942 GSDNKLR

>member
-10 EAAARRAWAVVLIWA
+10 EAAARRAWTVSLIWA

-71 GQIILTTGNGAALTE
+71 GQIILTTGDGTVLTE
-86 EQKQAFSIALNKL
+86 EQKQAFSAALSAL
-99 TSEVPS
+99 PGEVPS

-137 AQIEDG
+137 SQIKDG
-143 KKQLSA
+143 KKQLNA
-149 AASQIEDGAKQIAE
+149 AASQLEDGMKQIADN
-163 SEKKLDDSQ
+163 EKKLDDSQ
-172 AQITAGRKQL
+172 AQISAGQEQL
-182 DDAQKQLDDAQK
+182 AS
-194 QLDDAQKQLDD
+194 AQKQLDD
-205 AQAQLKSGYA
+205 AQAQLKDGYV
-215 QAEAAGSPTD
+215 QAEAAGSPAAII
-225 TMEQLNTQQAQLA
+225 EQLNAQQAQLT
-238 EQQNTLNQQR
+238 EQQNALNQQR
-248 DTLTESQ
+248 ETLTESQ
-255 KQVDAGRAEITSK
+255 KQVDAGRAEIASK
-268 KEELAEGQKKLDKQ
+268 KDELTEGQKKLDEQ
-282 RDQLQKS
+282 RNQLQKT
-289 ESELPAQ
+289 ENELPAQ

-304 KLYDFAAGYRMV
+304 KLYDFASGYRMV
-316 SEDQSTTIATVS
+316 SEDQSTAIATVS
-328 FKKKIFEVP
+328 FKKKVFEVP
-337 SADLQKVMSDIE
+337 SAELQKVMSDFE
-349 SANLHGATVHFDA
+349 SANLHGATVQFDA

-384 FIVLMIMLGTFVAA
+384 FIVLMVMLGTLVAA

-406 VGVGVGVLGTLS
+406 VGMVVGVLGTLS
-418 LSSLIQM
+418 LSSVVQM

-521 PAVLSLAGTKIMS
+521 PAVLSVAGTKIMP
-534 KKLWASVDTPQKIM
+534 KKLWASIDTPQKIA

-559 KPNGWLR
+559 KSNGWLR

-574 TLVVGTAALLAVA
+574 TLVVGTVALLAVA
-587 APMSQMRLGLP
+587 APMSQMRLGLL

-625 APLVAVAHTPADMS
+625 SPLVAVAHTPANMS

-644 QAQIDIASAVKER
+644 QAQIDIASAVKEH

-672 DRTLMIFQVIPARS
+672 DRTLMIFQVIPAHS

-709 EMSLGIAGQTSGNID
+709 EVSLGIAGQTSGNID

-834 VTAVVTGYNHAVRV
+834 ATAIVSGYNHAVRV

-893 TPAIMALLGDKVWW
+893 TPAIMALLGDKAWW
-907 MPKWLDRLT
+907 MPKWLDRFT
-916 PNMDVEGAALSVKM
+916 PNMDVEGAALSEKM
-930 SEKIQRERESAA
+930 SEKIQHERESAA
-942 VDSGSMLGSE
+942 TDSGNKLG

>member
-10 EAAARRAWAVVLIWA
+10 EAAARRAWVVILIWA
-25 LIIAGVAGAYTAF
+25 LIIAGVAGAYTTF

-71 GQIILTTGNGAALTE
+71 GQIILTTGDGTALTE

-137 AQIEDG
+137 SQIEEG
-143 KKQLSA
+143 KKQLST
-149 AASQIEDGAKQIAE
+149 AASQIEEGTKQIAE

-172 AQITAGRKQL
+172 AQITSGQEHL
-182 DDAQKQLDDAQK
+182 TS
-194 QLDDAQKQLDD
+194 AQKQLDD
-205 AQAQLKSGYA
+205 AQAQLKSGYT
-215 QAEAAGSPTD
+215 QAEAAGSPAD
-225 TMEQLNTQQAQLA
+225 TMEQLNTQQAQLT

-248 DTLTESQ
+248 DTLAESQ
-255 KQVDAGRAEITSK
+255 KQVDAGRAEIASK

-304 KLYDFAAGYRMV
+304 KLYDFAVGYRMV
-316 SEDQSTTIATVS
+316 SEDQSTAIATVS

-349 SANLHGATVHFDA
+349 SANLHGAIVHFDA

-406 VGVGVGVLGTLS
+406 VGVVVGVLGTLS
-418 LSSLIQM
+418 LSSVIQM

-446 FILNRYRTNLLDGM
+446 FILNRYRTNLLEGM
-460 PKVQAIALANG
+460 PKNRAIALANG

-521 PAVLSLAGTKIMS
+521 PAVLSLAGVKIMP
-534 KKLWASVDTPQKIM
+534 KKLWASIDTPKKIE

-574 TLVVGTAALLAVA
+574 TLVAGSLALLAIA

-639 EEQAQ
+639 EEQVQ
-644 QAQIDIASAVKER
+644 RAQIDIASALKEH

-672 DRTLMIFQVIPARS
+672 DRTLMIFQVIPAHS

-700 AVTVPVQGS
+700 TVTVSVQGS
-709 EMSLGIAGQTSGNID
+709 EVSLGVAGQTSGNID

-750 VFRSIMVPLVASVG
+750 VFRSILVPLVASVG

-776 VSIYQLGF
+776 VAIYQLGF
-784 MSSLFGVDHPGP
+784 MGALFGVDHPGP

-834 VTAVVTGYNHAVRV
+834 ATAIVTGYNHAVRV

-893 TPAIMALLGDKVWW
+893 TPAIMALLGDKAWW
-907 MPKWLDRLT
+907 MPKWLNRLT
-916 PNMDVEGAALSVKM
+916 LNMDVEGAGL
-930 SEKIQRERESAA
+930 SEKIQRERES
-942 VDSGSMLGSE
+942 VSGGFE

>member
-10 EAAARRAWAVVLIWA
+10 EAAARRAWTVSLIWA

-71 GQIILTTGNGAALTE
+71 GQIILTTGDGTVLTE
-86 EQKQAFSIALNKL
+86 EQKQAFSAALSAL
-99 TSEVPS
+99 PGEVPS

-137 AQIEDG
+137 SQIKDG
-143 KKQLSA
+143 KKQLNA
-149 AASQIEDGAKQIAE
+149 AASQLEDGMKQIADN
-163 SEKKLDDSQ
+163 EKKLDDSQ
-172 AQITAGRKQL
+172 AQISAGQEQL
-182 DDAQKQLDDAQK
+182 AS
-194 QLDDAQKQLDD
+194 AQKQLDD
-205 AQAQLKSGYA
+205 AQAQLKDGYV
-215 QAEAAGSPTD
+215 QAEAAGSPAAII
-225 TMEQLNTQQAQLA
+225 EQLNAQQAQLT
-238 EQQNTLNQQR
+238 EQQNALNQQR
-248 DTLTESQ
+248 ETLTESQ
-255 KQVDAGRAEITSK
+255 KQVDAGRAEIASK
-268 KEELAEGQKKLDKQ
+268 KDELTEGQKKLDEQ
-282 RDQLQKS
+282 RNQLQKT
-289 ESELPAQ
+289 ENELPAQ

-304 KLYDFAAGYRMV
+304 KLYDFASGYRMV
-316 SEDQSTTIATVS
+316 SEDQSTAIATVS
-328 FKKKIFEVP
+328 FKKKVFEVP
-337 SADLQKVMSDIE
+337 SAELQKVMSDFE
-349 SANLHGATVHFDA
+349 SANLHGATVQFDA

-384 FIVLMIMLGTFVAA
+384 FIVLMVMLGTLVAA

-406 VGVGVGVLGTLS
+406 VGVVVGVLGTLS
-418 LSSLIQM
+418 LSSVIQM

-471 TSGNAVIFAASTVII
+471 TSGNAVVFAASTVII

-534 KKLWASVDTPQKIM
+534 KKLWASIDTPQKIA

-574 TLVVGTAALLAVA
+574 TLVAGTLALLAVA

-610 KSYALIKDKFGEGMS
+610 KSYALISEKFGEGMS
-625 APLVAVAHTPADMS
+625 APLVAVAHTPANMS

-644 QAQIDIASAVKER
+644 QAQIDIAAAVKER
-657 GGANVQAVVPGGMTD
+657 GGVNVQAVVPGGMTD
-672 DRTLMIFQVIPARS
+672 DRTLMIFQVIPAHS

-700 AVTVPVQGS
+700 SVTVPVQGS
-709 EMSLGIAGQTSGNID
+709 EVSLGIAGQTSGNID

-834 VTAVVTGYNHAVRV
+834 ATAIVSGYNHAVRV

-893 TPAIMALLGDKVWW
+893 TPAIMALLGDRAWW

-916 PNMDVEGAALSVKM
+916 PNMDVEGAALSEKM
-930 SEKIQRERESAA
+930 SEKIQHERESAA
-942 VDSGSMLGSE
+942 TDSGNKLG

>member
-10 EAAARRAWAVVLIWA
+10 EAAARRAWAVILAWV

-71 GQIILTTGNGAALTE
+71 GQIIITTGDGTALTE
-86 EQKQAFSIALNKL
+86 EQKQAFSTALNKL
-99 TSEVPS
+99 TTEVPA

-123 TQLDEAHAKIDAAP
+123 TQLDEAHTKLGAAP

-143 KKQLSA
+143 KKQLNA
-149 AASQIEDGAKQIAE
+149 AASQIEDGTKQIAD

-182 DDAQKQLDDAQK
+182 DEAQNQLDDAQV
-194 QLDDAQKQLDD
+194 
-205 AQAQLKSGYA
+205 QLKEGYA
-215 QAEAAGSPTD
+215 QAEAAGSPAAM
-225 TMEQLNTQQAQLA
+225 MEQLNAQQTQLT
-238 EQQNTLNQQR
+238 EQQNALNQQR
-248 DTLTESQ
+248 DTLAESQ
-255 KQVDAGRAEITSK
+255 KQVDAGRAEIASK
-268 KEELAEGQKKLDKQ
+268 KDELAEGKKKLDEQ
-282 RDQLQKS
+282 RNQLQKT

-304 KLYDFAAGYRMV
+304 KLYDFTAGYRMV
-316 SEDQSTTIATVS
+316 SEDQSTAIATVS

-349 SANLHGATVHFDA
+349 LANLHGATVQFDA

-384 FIVLMIMLGTFVAA
+384 FIVLMVMLGTLVAA

-406 VGVGVGVLGTLS
+406 VGVVVGVLGTLS
-418 LSSLIQM
+418 LSSIIQM

-460 PKVQAIALANG
+460 PKIQAIALANG

-486 ALVALNVTGI
+486 ALNVTGI

-534 KKLWASVDTPQKIM
+534 KKLWASIDTPKKIE
-548 ERRAQDAERTE
+548 ERRAQDAARTE

-574 TLVVGTAALLAVA
+574 TLVMGTLALLAVA

-610 KSYALIKDKFGEGMS
+610 KSYALVKDKFGEGMS
-625 APLVAVAHTPADMS
+625 APLVAVAHTPANMS

-672 DRTLMIFQVIPARS
+672 DRTLMIFQVIPAHS

-709 EMSLGIAGQTSGNID
+709 EVSLGIAGQTSGNID

-784 MSSLFGVDHPGP
+784 MSFLFGVDHPGP

-834 VTAVVTGYNHAVRV
+834 ATAIVTGYNHAVRV

-893 TPAIMALLGDKVWW
+893 TPAVMALLGDKAWW
-907 MPKWLDRLT
+907 IPKWLDRLT
-916 PNMDVEGAALSVKM
+916 PNMDVEGAALS
-930 SEKIQRERESAA
+930 EKIQHERESAA
-942 VDSGSMLGSE
+942 GSGNS

>member
-10 EAAARRAWAVVLIWA
+10 EAAARRAWAVILAWA

-71 GQIILTTGNGAALTE
+71 GQIILTTGDGTALTE
-86 EQKQAFSIALNKL
+86 EQKQAFSAALNKL
-99 TSEVPS
+99 TTEVPS

-137 AQIEDG
+137 TQIEDG

-149 AASQIEDGAKQIAE
+149 AASQIEDGTKQIAE
-163 SEKKLDDSQ
+163 NEKKLDDSQ
-172 AQITAGRKQL
+172 EQITAGRKQL
-182 DDAQKQLDDAQK
+182 DE
-194 QLDDAQKQLDD
+194 AQKQLDD
-205 AQAQLKSGYA
+205 AQAQLKDGYA
-215 QAEAAGSPTD
+215 QAEAAGSPAAM
-225 TMEQLNTQQAQLA
+225 MEQLNTQQTQLT
-238 EQQNTLNQQR
+238 EQQDALNQQR
-248 DTLTESQ
+248 DTLVESQ
-255 KQVDAGRAEITSK
+255 KQVDAGRAEIASK
-268 KEELAEGQKKLDKQ
+268 KDELAEGKKKLDEQ
-282 RDQLQKS
+282 RNQLQKT
-289 ESELPAQ
+289 ESDLPAQ

-304 KLYDFAAGYRMV
+304 KLYDFTADYRMV
-316 SEDQSTTIATVS
+316 SEDQSTAIATVS

-349 SANLHGATVHFDA
+349 SANLHGATVQFDA

-384 FIVLMIMLGTFVAA
+384 FIVLMVMLGTLVAA

-406 VGVGVGVLGTLS
+406 VGVLGTLS
-418 LSSLIQM
+418 LSSIIQM

-534 KKLWASVDTPQKIM
+534 KKLWASIDTPQKIE

-574 TLVVGTAALLAVA
+574 TLVMGTLALLAVA

-610 KSYALIKDKFGEGMS
+610 KSYALVKDKFGEGMS
-625 APLVAVAHTPADMS
+625 APLVAVAHTPANMS

-657 GGANVQAVVPGGMTD
+657 GGVNVQAVVPGGMTD
-672 DRTLMIFQVIPARS
+672 DRTLMIFQVIPAHS

-709 EMSLGIAGQTSGNID
+709 EVSLGIAGQTSGNID

-784 MSSLFGVDHPGP
+784 MSSFFGVDHPGP

-834 VTAVVTGYNHAVRV
+834 ATAIVTGYNHAVRV

-893 TPAIMALLGDKVWW
+893 TPAVMALLGDKAWW

-916 PNMDVEGAALSVKM
+916 PNMDVEGAALS
-930 SEKIQRERESAA
+930 EKNQHERESAA
-942 VDSGSMLGSE
+942 DSGNS

>member
-1 MATWLYRIG
+1 M
-10 EAAARRAWAVVLIWA
+10 
-25 LIIAGVAGAYTAF
+25 VAG
-38 HGKLS
+38 
-43 NTFTMPGTQ
+43 
-52 TQQLSDE
+52 
-59 LAQRFPS
+59 R
-66 ANRGS
+66 
-71 GQIILTTGNGAALTE
+71 
-86 EQKQAFSIALNKL
+86 
-99 TSEVPS
+99 
-105 VDAVTD
+105 
-111 PFTTTSKLAEAK
+111 
-123 TQLDEAHAKIDAAP
+123 
-137 AQIEDG
+137 
-143 KKQLSA
+143 
-149 AASQIEDGAKQIAE
+149 
-163 SEKKLDDSQ
+163 
-172 AQITAGRKQL
+172 
-182 DDAQKQLDDAQK
+182 
-194 QLDDAQKQLDD
+194 
-205 AQAQLKSGYA
+205 
-215 QAEAAGSPTD
+215 
-225 TMEQLNTQQAQLA
+225 
-238 EQQNTLNQQR
+238 
-248 DTLTESQ
+248 
-255 KQVDAGRAEITSK
+255 
-268 KEELAEGQKKLDKQ
+268 
-282 RDQLQKS
+282 
-289 ESELPAQ
+289 
-296 REQLERQQ
+296 
-304 KLYDFAAGYRMV
+304 
-316 SEDQSTTIATVS
+316 
-328 FKKKIFEVP
+328 
-337 SADLQKVMSDIE
+337 
-349 SANLHGATVHFDA
+349 
-362 NLSESALGGGSHTGE
+362 
-377 VAGMVIA
+377 
-384 FIVLMIMLGTFVAA
+384 
-398 GLPILMSL
+398 
-406 VGVGVGVLGTLS
+406 
-418 LSSLIQM
+418 
-425 SSTAYTLGL
+425 
-434 MLGLAVGIDYSL
+434 
-446 FILNRYRTNLLDGM
+446 
-460 PKVQAIALANG
+460 
-471 TSGNAVIFAASTVII
+471 
-486 ALVALNVTGI
+486 
-496 PFLGVMGNAAAFC
+496 
-509 VVVAALIAVTLT
+509 T

-574 TLVVGTAALLAVA
+574 TLVVGALALLAVA

-598 DASNYPSDSAAY
+598 DASKYPSDSAAY

-672 DRTLMIFQVIPARS
+672 DRTLMIFQVIPAHS

-745 LVLIL
+745 L

>member
-10 EAAARRAWAVVLIWA
+10 EAAARRAWTVILIWA

-71 GQIILTTGNGAALTE
+71 GQIILTTGDGTALTE
-86 EQKQAFSIALNKL
+86 EQKQAFSTALSAL
-99 TSEVPS
+99 PSEVPS

-137 AQIEDG
+137 SQIEDG
-143 KKQLSA
+143 KKQLNA
-149 AASQIEDGAKQIAE
+149 AALQLEDGMKQIADN
-163 SEKKLDDSQ
+163 EKKLDDSQ
-172 AQITAGRKQL
+172 AQISAGQEQL
-182 DDAQKQLDDAQK
+182 AS
-194 QLDDAQKQLDD
+194 AQKQLDD
-205 AQAQLKSGYA
+205 AQAQLKDGYA
-215 QAEAAGSPTD
+215 QAEAAGSPTAM
-225 TMEQLNTQQAQLA
+225 MEQLNAQQAQLT
-238 EQQNTLNQQR
+238 EQQNALNQQR
-248 DTLTESQ
+248 GTLAESQ
-255 KQVDAGRAEITSK
+255 KQADAGRAEIASK
-268 KEELAEGQKKLDKQ
+268 KDELAEGQKKLDEQ
-282 RDQLQKS
+282 RNQLQKT

-304 KLYDFAAGYRMV
+304 KLYDFTSGYRMV
-316 SEDQSTTIATVS
+316 SEDQSTAIATVS
-328 FKKKIFEVP
+328 FKKKIYEVP
-337 SADLQKVMSDIE
+337 SAELQKVMSDLKA
-349 SANLHGATVHFDA
+349 ANLHGATVQFDA

-384 FIVLMIMLGTFVAA
+384 FIVLMVMLGTLVAA

-406 VGVGVGVLGTLS
+406 VGVLGTLS
-418 LSSLIQM
+418 LSSVMEM

-534 KKLWASVDTPQKIM
+534 KKLWASIDTPQKIA
-548 ERRAQDAERTE
+548 ECRAQDAERTE

-574 TLVVGTAALLAVA
+574 TLVAGTLALLAVA

-610 KSYALIKDKFGEGMS
+610 KSYALGKDKFGEGMS
-625 APLVAVAHTPADMS
+625 APLVAVAHTPANMS

-672 DRTLMIFQVIPARS
+672 DRTLMIFQVIPAHS

-709 EMSLGIAGQTSGNID
+709 EVSLGIAGQTSGNID

-750 VFRSIMVPLVASVG
+750 VFRSILVPLVASVG

-834 VTAVVTGYNHAVRV
+834 ATAIVSGYNHAVRV

-893 TPAIMALLGDKVWW
+893 TPAIMALLGDKAWW

-916 PNMDVEGAALSVKM
+916 PNMDVEGAALSEKM
-930 SEKIQRERESAA
+930 SENIQHERESAA
-942 VDSGSMLGSE
+942 AESGSKLGSE

>member
-1 MATWLYRIG
+1 M
-10 EAAARRAWAVVLIWA
+10 RRA
-25 LIIAGVAGAYTAF
+25 
-38 HGKLS
+38 
-43 NTFTMPGTQ
+43 P
-52 TQQLSDE
+52 
-59 LAQRFPS
+59 
-66 ANRGS
+66 
-71 GQIILTTGNGAALTE
+71 
-86 EQKQAFSIALNKL
+86 
-99 TSEVPS
+99 
-105 VDAVTD
+105 
-111 PFTTTSKLAEAK
+111 
-123 TQLDEAHAKIDAAP
+123 
-137 AQIEDG
+137 
-143 KKQLSA
+143 
-149 AASQIEDGAKQIAE
+149 
-163 SEKKLDDSQ
+163 
-172 AQITAGRKQL
+172 
-182 DDAQKQLDDAQK
+182 
-194 QLDDAQKQLDD
+194 
-205 AQAQLKSGYA
+205 
-215 QAEAAGSPTD
+215 
-225 TMEQLNTQQAQLA
+225 
-238 EQQNTLNQQR
+238 
-248 DTLTESQ
+248 
-255 KQVDAGRAEITSK
+255 
-268 KEELAEGQKKLDKQ
+268 
-282 RDQLQKS
+282 
-289 ESELPAQ
+289 
-296 REQLERQQ
+296 
-304 KLYDFAAGYRMV
+304 
-316 SEDQSTTIATVS
+316 
-328 FKKKIFEVP
+328 
-337 SADLQKVMSDIE
+337 
-349 SANLHGATVHFDA
+349 
-362 NLSESALGGGSHTGE
+362 LG
-377 VAGMVIA
+377 
-384 FIVLMIMLGTFVAA
+384 AA

-406 VGVGVGVLGTLS
+406 VGVVVGVLGTLS
-418 LSSLIQM
+418 LSSVVEM

-534 KKLWASVDTPQKIM
+534 KKLWASIDTPQKIA
-548 ERRAQDAERTE
+548 ERRVQDAERTE

-574 TLVVGTAALLAVA
+574 TLVVGTLALLAVA

-610 KSYALIKDKFGEGMS
+610 KSYALVKDKFGEGMS
-625 APLVAVAHTPADMS
+625 APLVAVAHTPANMS

-672 DRTLMIFQVIPARS
+672 DRTLMIFQVIPAHS

-709 EMSLGIAGQTSGNID
+709 EVSLGIAGQTSGNID

-834 VTAVVTGYNHAVRV
+834 ATAIVSGYNHAVRV

-893 TPAIMALLGDKVWW
+893 TPAIMALLGDKAWW

-916 PNMDVEGAALSVKM
+916 PNMDVEGAALSEKM
-930 SEKIQRERESAA
+930 SEKIQHERESAA
-942 VDSGSMLGSE
+942 ADSGSKLGSE

>member
-10 EAAARRAWAVVLIWA
+10 EAAARRAWAVSLIWA

-71 GQIILTTGNGAALTE
+71 GQIILTTGDGTALTE
-86 EQKQAFSIALNKL
+86 EQKRAFSAALSAL
-99 TSEVPS
+99 PSEVPS

-123 TQLDEAHAKIDAAP
+123 TKLDEAHAKIDAAP
-137 AQIEDG
+137 SQIEDG
-143 KKQLSA
+143 KKQLNA
-149 AASQIEDGAKQIAE
+149 ATSQLEDGMKQIADN
-163 SEKKLDDSQ
+163 EKKLDDSQ
-172 AQITAGRKQL
+172 AQISAGQEQL
-182 DDAQKQLDDAQK
+182 TS
-194 QLDDAQKQLDD
+194 AQKQLDD
-205 AQAQLKSGYA
+205 AQAQLKDGYA
-215 QAEAAGSPTD
+215 QAEAAGSPAAM
-225 TMEQLNTQQAQLA
+225 MEQLNAQQAQLT
-238 EQQNTLNQQR
+238 EQQNALNQQR
-248 DTLTESQ
+248 DTLAESQ
-255 KQVDAGRAEITSK
+255 KQVDAGRTEIASK
-268 KEELAEGQKKLDKQ
+268 KDELAEGQKKLDEQ
-282 RDQLQKS
+282 RNQLQKT

-304 KLYDFAAGYRMV
+304 KLYDFTSGYRMV
-316 SEDQSTTIATVS
+316 SEDRSTAIATVS

-337 SADLQKVMSDIE
+337 SADLRKVMSDLE
-349 SANLHGATVHFDA
+349 SANLHGATVQFDA

-406 VGVGVGVLGTLS
+406 VGVVVGVLGTLS
-418 LSSLIQM
+418 LSSVIQM

-434 MLGLAVGIDYSL
+434 MLGLAVAIDYSL

-471 TSGNAVIFAASTVII
+471 TSGNAVVFAASTVII

-534 KKLWASVDTPQKIM
+534 KKLWASIDTPQKIE

-574 TLVVGTAALLAVA
+574 TLVAGTLALLAVA

-610 KSYALIKDKFGEGMS
+610 KSYALVKDKFGEGMS
-625 APLVAVAHTPADMS
+625 APLVAVAHTPANMS

-672 DRTLMIFQVIPARS
+672 DRTLMIFQVIPAHS

-692 EELVHELR
+692 ENLVHELR
-700 AVTVPVQGS
+700 SVTVPVQGS
-709 EMSLGIAGQTSGNID
+709 EVSLGVAGQTSGNID

-750 VFRSIMVPLVASVG
+750 VFRSLMVPLIASLG

-784 MSSLFGVDHPGP
+784 MGALFGVDHPGP

-834 VTAVVTGYNHAVRV
+834 ATAIVSGYNHAVRV

-854 IMISVFGGFIFAD
+854 IMISVFGGFIFAE

-893 TPAIMALLGDKVWW
+893 TPAIMALLGDKAWW

-916 PNMDVEGAALSVKM
+916 PNMDVEGAALS
-930 SEKIQRERESAA
+930 EKIQQERESAA
-942 VDSGSMLGSE
+942 TDSGNKLG

>member
-10 EAAARRAWAVVLIWA
+10 EAAARRAWAVILIWVF
-25 LIIAGVAGAYTAF
+25 IIAGVASAYTTF

-86 EQKQAFSIALNKL
+86 EQKQAFSIALKKL

-143 KKQLSA
+143 KKQLST
-149 AASQIEDGAKQIAE
+149 AASQVEEGTKQIAE

-172 AQITAGRKQL
+172 AQITSGQEQL
-182 DDAQKQLDDAQK
+182 AS
-194 QLDDAQKQLDD
+194 AQKQLDD
-205 AQAQLKSGYA
+205 AQAQLKSGYT
-215 QAEAAGSPTD
+215 QAEAAGSPAD
-225 TMEQLNTQQAQLA
+225 TMEQLNTQQAQLT

-248 DTLTESQ
+248 DTLAESQ
-255 KQVDAGRAEITSK
+255 KQVDAGRAEIASK

-304 KLYDFAAGYRMV
+304 KLYDFAVGYRMV
-316 SEDQSTTIATVS
+316 SEDQSTAIATVS

-349 SANLHGATVHFDA
+349 SANLHGAIVHFDA

-384 FIVLMIMLGTFVAA
+384 FIVLMVMLGTLVAA

-406 VGVGVGVLGTLS
+406 VGVVVGVLGTLS
-418 LSSLIQM
+418 LSSIVQM

-446 FILNRYRTNLLDGM
+446 FILNRYRTNLLEGM
-460 PKVQAIALANG
+460 PKNRAIALANG

-521 PAVLSLAGTKIMS
+521 PAVLSLAGTKVMP
-534 KKLWASVDTPQKIM
+534 KKLWASIDTPQKIV

-574 TLVVGTAALLAVA
+574 TLVAGSLALLAVA

-610 KSYALIKDKFGEGMS
+610 KSYALVKDKFGEGMS
-625 APLVAVAHTPADMS
+625 APLVAVAHTPANMS

-672 DRTLMIFQVIPARS
+672 DRTLLIFQVIPAHS

-709 EMSLGIAGQTSGNID
+709 EVSLGIAGQTSGNID

-784 MSSLFGVDHPGP
+784 MGSLFGVDHPGP

-834 VTAVVTGYNHAVRV
+834 VTAIVSGYNHAVRV

-880 GVLVDAFIVRMTL
+880 GVLVDACIVRMTL
-893 TPAIMALLGDKVWW
+893 TPAVMALLGDKAWW

-916 PNMDVEGAALSVKM
+916 PNMDVEGAALSEKM
-930 SEKIQRERESAA
+930 REKIQYERESTF
-942 VDSGSMLGSE
+942 DGSGNR

>member
-172 AQITAGRKQL
+172 AQITAGR
-182 DDAQKQLDDAQK
+182 KQLDDAQK

-672 DRTLMIFQVIPARS
+672 DRTLMIFQVIPAHS

-709 EMSLGIAGQTSGNID
+709 EVSLGIAGQTSGNID

-750 VFRSIMVPLVASVG
+750 VFRSILVPLVASVG
-764 FLFSVLASFGAV
+764 FLFSALASFGAV

-893 TPAIMALLGDKVWW
+893 TPAIMALLGDKAWW

>member
-10 EAAARRAWAVVLIWA
+10 EAAARRAWAVILIWV
-25 LIIAGVAGAYTAF
+25 LIIAGVAGAYTTF

-137 AQIEDG
+137 SQIEEG
-143 KKQLSA
+143 KKQLST
-149 AASQIEDGAKQIAE
+149 AASQVEEGTKQIAE

-172 AQITAGRKQL
+172 AQITSGQEQL
-182 DDAQKQLDDAQK
+182 TSAQKQLDDAQV
-194 QLDDAQKQLDD
+194 
-205 AQAQLKSGYA
+205 QLKSGYT
-215 QAEAAGSPTD
+215 QAEAAGSPAD
-225 TMEQLNTQQAQLA
+225 TMEQLNTQQSQLA
-238 EQQNTLNQQR
+238 EQQNALNQQR
-248 DTLTESQ
+248 DTLAESQ
-255 KQVDAGRAEITSK
+255 KQVDAGRAEIASK

-304 KLYDFAAGYRMV
+304 KLYDFAVGYRMV
-316 SEDQSTTIATVS
+316 SEDQSTAIATVS

-406 VGVGVGVLGTLS
+406 VGVVVGVLGTLS
-418 LSSLIQM
+418 LSSVIQM

-446 FILNRYRTNLLDGM
+446 FILNRYRTNLLEGM
-460 PKVQAIALANG
+460 PKNRAIALANG
-471 TSGNAVIFAASTVII
+471 TSGSAVIFAASTVII
-486 ALVALNVTGI
+486 ALVALNATGI

-521 PAVLSLAGTKIMS
+521 PAVLSLAGTKVMP
-534 KKLWASVDTPQKIM
+534 KKLWASIDTPQKIV

-574 TLVVGTAALLAVA
+574 TLITGTLALLAVA

-644 QAQIDIASAVKER
+644 QVQIDIASAVKER

-672 DRTLMIFQVIPARS
+672 DRTLMIFQVIPAHS

-709 EMSLGIAGQTSGNID
+709 EVSLGIAGQTSGNID

-750 VFRSIMVPLVASVG
+750 VFRSILVPLVASMG

-776 VSIYQLGF
+776 VAIYQLGF
-784 MSSLFGVDHPGP
+784 MSALFGVDHPGP

-803 LLIGILFGL
+803 LLIGSLFGL

-834 VTAVVTGYNHAVRV
+834 VTAIVSGYNHAVRV

-893 TPAIMALLGDKVWW
+893 TPAIMALLGDKAWW

-916 PNMDVEGAALSVKM
+916 PNMDVEGAGL
-930 SEKIQRERESAA
+930 SEKIQRERES
-942 VDSGSMLGSE
+942 VSGGFE

>member
-10 EAAARRAWAVVLIWA
+10 EAAARRAWIVSLIWA

-71 GQIILTTGNGAALTE
+71 GQIILTTGDGTVLTE
-86 EQKQAFSIALNKL
+86 EQKQAFSAALSAL
-99 TSEVPS
+99 PGEVPS

-137 AQIEDG
+137 SQIKDG
-143 KKQLSA
+143 KKQLNA
-149 AASQIEDGAKQIAE
+149 AASQLEDGMKQIADN
-163 SEKKLDDSQ
+163 EKKLDDSQ
-172 AQITAGRKQL
+172 AQISAGQEQL
-182 DDAQKQLDDAQK
+182 AS
-194 QLDDAQKQLDD
+194 AQKQLDD
-205 AQAQLKSGYA
+205 AQAQLKDGYV
-215 QAEAAGSPTD
+215 QAEAAGSPAAII
-225 TMEQLNTQQAQLA
+225 EQLNAQQAQLT
-238 EQQNTLNQQR
+238 EQQNALNQQR
-248 DTLTESQ
+248 ETLTESQ
-255 KQVDAGRAEITSK
+255 KQVDAGRAEIASK
-268 KEELAEGQKKLDKQ
+268 KDELTEGQKKLDEQ
-282 RDQLQKS
+282 RNQLQKT
-289 ESELPAQ
+289 ENELPAQ

-304 KLYDFAAGYRMV
+304 KLYDFASGYRMV
-316 SEDQSTTIATVS
+316 SEDQSTAIATVS
-328 FKKKIFEVP
+328 FKKKVFEVP
-337 SADLQKVMSDIE
+337 SAELQKVMSDFE
-349 SANLHGATVHFDA
+349 SANLHGATVQFDA

-384 FIVLMIMLGTFVAA
+384 FIVLMVMLGTLVAA

-406 VGVGVGVLGTLS
+406 VGVVVGVLGTLS
-418 LSSLIQM
+418 LSSVIQM

-471 TSGNAVIFAASTVII
+471 TSGNAVVFAASTVII

-534 KKLWASVDTPQKIM
+534 KKLWASIDTPQKIA

-574 TLVVGTAALLAVA
+574 TLVAGTLALLAVA

-610 KSYALIKDKFGEGMS
+610 KSYALISEKFGEGMS
-625 APLVAVAHTPADMS
+625 APLVAVAHTPANMS

-644 QAQIDIASAVKER
+644 QAQIDIAAAVKER
-657 GGANVQAVVPGGMTD
+657 GGVNVQAVVPGGMTD
-672 DRTLMIFQVIPARS
+672 DRTLMIFQVIPAHS

-709 EMSLGIAGQTSGNID
+709 EVSLGIAGQTSGNID

-834 VTAVVTGYNHAVRV
+834 ATAIVSGYNHAVRV

-893 TPAIMALLGDKVWW
+893 TPAIMALLGDKAWW
-907 MPKWLDRLT
+907 MPKWLDRFT
-916 PNMDVEGAALSVKM
+916 PNMDVEGAALS
-930 SEKIQRERESAA
+930 EKIQHERESAA
-942 VDSGSMLGSE
+942 TDSGNKLG